1 MSRAHAATASAPS
14 TIGNCAAGFDVLGH
28 SLRGPVDRV
37 QCTRARG
44 DEVTITAIYGAADGL
59 PQQPERNTA
68 GRAVLEL
75 RRLAGEP
82 HLGVALEIHKGI
94 PLASGMG
101 GSAASSV
108 AAVIA
113 ANALLSTPQPMEV
126 LYEAACAGEAA
137 ASGAPHGDN
146 VAPCL
151 LGGLVIAP
159 KTGAPVSLDVPA
171 WLHIALVHPHC
182 ELETRRSRGV
192 LSEPFELDVV
202 TAQTEALALLLT
214 GCARADEALLRRGV
228 RDVLVEPR
236 RAPLIPGF
244 EDVKGAAL
252 AAGAVGASI
261 AGGGPSVFGW
271 FCSNDDAARG
281 GDAMQRAFAR
291 HDVDSDLFL
300 SPVAGP
306 RARVESCK

>member
-1 MSRAHAATASAPS
+1 MTRKHEATAAAPT

-28 SLRGPVDRV
+28 SLCGPVDRV
-37 QCTRARG
+37 TCVRAG
-44 DEVTITAIYGAADGL
+44 DDRVTVAAVHGAAAEL
-59 PQQPERNTA
+59 PREPERNTA
-68 GRAVLEL
+68 SRAVMAL
-75 RRLAGEP
+75 RRLAGVEG
-82 HLGVALEIHKGI
+82 LGLTLELHKGI

-108 AAVIA
+108 AAVVA
-113 ANALLSTPQPMEV
+113 ANELLPTPQPVEV

-151 LGGLVIAP
+151 LGGLVVAP
-159 KTGAPVSLDVPA
+159 KEGAPVRLDVPA

-182 ELETRRSRGV
+182 ELETRASRAV
-192 LSEPFELDVV
+192 LTEPFALDAV
-202 TAQTEALALLLT
+202 TAQTEALALMLA
-214 GCARADEALLRRGV
+214 GCARGDEELLRRGV

-244 EDVKGAAL
+244 ASVKAAAM

-261 AGGGPSVFGW
+261 AGGGPSIFGW
-271 FCSNDDAARG
+271 FTSREEAARG
-281 GDAMQRAFAR
+281 GRAMQRGFAQ
-291 HDVDSDLFL
+291 HGLDSDLFV
-300 SPVAGP
+300 SPVNGP
-306 RARVESCK
+306 RAQIESCK